1 MITCKQQFGWIIKM
15 GYNLIDYLKVTSTIK
30 HRNTGGEI
38 IIYAHR
44 VYSLLLKLEKNS
56 IIFLLSLYH
65 AACLRVLTLL
75 LICVQFISQWE
86 TTHRHEQQ
94 TKFREF
100 IYKEMLAFDFSNK
113 FMCIISLY
121 IIILKFVQIPCSDVH
136 MNNLA

>member
-65 AACLRVLTLL
+65 AACLRMLTLL

-113 FMCIISLY
+113 FMS
-121 IIILKFVQIPCSDVH
+121 
-136 MNNLA
+136 

>member
-65 AACLRVLTLL
+65 AACLRMLTLL

-86 TTHRHEQQ
+86 TT
-94 TKFREF
+94 
-100 IYKEMLAFDFSNK
+100 
-113 FMCIISLY
+113 
-121 IIILKFVQIPCSDVH
+121 QI
-136 MNNLA
+136 